1 MPVEAGPVRPETA
14 GAAVPVDAKAVAT
27 GAAKPA
33 ARRAAA
39 RSTPRKAPAAATPRK
54 AAGPVAPAVVP
65 PLRPTTLA
73 IDVGGTGLK
82 ASVLDAAG
90 KLVADRV
97 RVLTQYP
104 CTPKDFVDALSG
116 LVAPLPDFDRVS
128 VGFNGV
134 VRKGIVLTAPHFVT
148 RSGAAGS
155 ASGTQTVGRVDWLR
169 SCCPRWRQ
177 GSAARYASPMTRTSR
192 DWRS

>member
-1 MPVEAGPVRPETA
+1 MPV
-14 GAAVPVDAKAVAT
+14 
-27 GAAKPA
+27 
-33 ARRAAA
+33 
-39 RSTPRKAPAAATPRK
+39 
-54 AAGPVAPAVVP
+54 VVP

-97 RVLTQYP
+97 RVPTHYP
-104 CTPKDFVDALSG
+104 CTPKEFVDALAG

-134 VRKGIVLTAPHFVT
+134 VRKGVVLTAPHFVSRT
-148 RSGAAGS
+148 GAPEAPVVAKLLAAWTGFDLDPPS
-155 ASGTQTVGRVDWLR
+155 RRRTAATCCGKRCRDHKANRYGRGRTVPAL
-169 SCCPRWRQ
+169 
-177 GSAARYASPMTRTSR
+177 
-192 DWRS
+192 